1 MCVRWNVCVYIH
13 VLKLFFA
20 KGVFKAHS
28 LIHAYSHTNQ
38 ERLNSPNRKIT
49 KTTHT
54 YTLQNVE
61 KFAKRTVR
69 VSKEMT
75 QDAKTLIK
83 LMGMPIIEAPTEAE
97 AQCAVMCKAGLVHAV
112 VSEDMD
118 TLTFG
123 APVMIRNLFQ
133 PESRKIPVNEV
144 TLSKVLEGLELEMPE
159 FIDRE

>member
-1 MCVRWNVCVYIH
+1 
-13 VLKLFFA
+13 
-20 KGVFKAHS
+20 
-28 LIHAYSHTNQ
+28 
-38 ERLNSPNRKIT
+38 
-49 KTTHT
+49 
-54 YTLQNVE
+54 
-61 KFAKRTVR
+61 
-69 VSKEMT
+69 MT

-123 APVMIRNLFQ
+123 APVFIRNMFQ

-144 TLSKVLEGLELEMPE
+144 TLSKVLEGLELEMPS
-159 FIDRE
+159 FIDRKCMHKAYFCALLCFAWGRRCLSSLIASACMKRILRMLQRHRAYDGARDAFILHPF